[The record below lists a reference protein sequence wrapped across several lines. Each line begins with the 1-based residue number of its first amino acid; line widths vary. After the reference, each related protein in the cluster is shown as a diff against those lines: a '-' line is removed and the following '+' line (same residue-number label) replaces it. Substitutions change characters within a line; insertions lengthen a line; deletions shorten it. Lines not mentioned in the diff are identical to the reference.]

1 MNSYFKLPDAIQPTS
16 GLRQLLLSHR
26 AIGLVL
32 ALWWGGTALL
42 DFVVM
47 PTLYVAGMMDS
58 TSFASAGSLLFLTV
72 NQLEMLLGAIVFAAV
87 LAHRHEPEVEAHQSL
102 GGLGLPLV
110 MLAIVMV
117 DRYVLTPQM
126 AGMGVQ
132 LEWLAGTTMTSGMM
146 AMHLGYWAL
155 EATKLL
161 AAGVLLTRCFRQPI
175 A

>member
-1 MNSYFKLPDAIQPTS
+1 MNSYFKLPDAIQAPS

-26 AIGLVL
+26 AIGFVL

-87 LAHRHEPEVEAHQSL
+87 LAHRHEPQVEAHQSL

-110 MLAIVMV
+110 MLAIVML

-126 AGMGVQ
+126 AGMGIQ
-132 LEWLAGTTMTSGMM
+132 LEWLAGTPMSNEMM
-146 AMHLGYWAL
+146 VIHLGYWAL
-155 EATKLL
+155 EGTKLL
-161 AAGVLLTRCFRQPI
+161 AGAVLLNRCFRQPI